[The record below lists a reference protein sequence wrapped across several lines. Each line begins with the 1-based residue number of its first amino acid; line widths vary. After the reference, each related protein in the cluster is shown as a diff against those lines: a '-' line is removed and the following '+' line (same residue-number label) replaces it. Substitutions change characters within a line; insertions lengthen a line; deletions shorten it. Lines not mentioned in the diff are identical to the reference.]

1 MKGEDGRRW
10 KDKMEGDGRRRW
22 KEKLLKKDAQDKLRQ
37 ELEAEGELM
46 YISMTYRVP
55 SSLEPLAL

>member
-1 MKGEDGRRW
+1 
-10 KDKMEGDGRRRW
+10 MEGDGRRRW

-37 ELEAEGELM
+37 ELEAEGESM

-55 SSLEPLAL
+55 SSLEPLVL

>member
-10 KDKMEGDGRRRW
+10 KEKMEGDGRRRW

-46 YISMTYRVP
+46 YISRTYI
-55 SSLEPLAL
+55 